1 MKFTEA
7 YEAIMVVLPRAETAA
22 QLKKRTDDHAAGNR
36 TAFSYLMDA
45 CLRSTD
51 AGSIASGY
59 RGTWAN
65 ELIELLRKRSIEM
78 IECMLSD
85 ICAITCWNES
95 HMDKLLS
102 HKITIY
108 SYDYL

>member
-22 QLKKRTDDHAAGNR
+22 PLKKRTDDHAAGNR

-45 CLRSTD
+45 CFRSTD

-59 RGTWAN
+59 RGTEAN
-65 ELIELLRKRSIEM
+65 ELIELLRN
-78 IECMLSD
+78 LF
-85 ICAITCWNES
+85 
-95 HMDKLLS
+95 L
-102 HKITIY
+102 
-108 SYDYL
+108 